1 MSGSNTY
8 GFYPSASTATF
19 VPDQLIAGNLK
30 LVTATVTFSSGNT
43 FVRGQVVGRV
53 TATGDYMPCVQTA
66 TDGSQV
72 PCGIVVDTVDASAAA
87 QTGSIYQ
94 MGEFNSNY
102 MTFDA
107 SWTLDALTQALRQ
120 WSIFIK
126 TGISNAIV

>member
-1 MSGSNTY
+1 MSGTNSY
-8 GFYPSASTATF
+8 GFYPGARSTTF

-30 LVTATVTFSSGNT
+30 LVTATVTFAAGNT
-43 FVRGQVVGRV
+43 FVRGQVVGCV
-53 TATGDYMPCVQTA
+53 SASGAYAPCLKTA
-66 TDGSQV
+66 TDGSQI

-102 MTFDA
+102 MTYDA

>member
-1 MSGSNTY
+1 MSGTNSY
-8 GFYPSASTATF
+8 GFYPGARSATF

-30 LVTATVTFSSGNT
+30 LVTATVTFAAGNT
-43 FVRGQVVGRV
+43 FIRGQVVGRV
-53 TATGDYMPCVQTA
+53 TASGAYMPCVKSA
-66 TDGSQV
+66 TDGSQI

-102 MTFDA
+102 MTIDA
-107 SWTLDALTQALRQ
+107 SWTLDDLTQALRQ
-120 WSIFIK
+120 WSIFVK

>member
-1 MSGSNTY
+1 MSY
-8 GFYPSASTATF
+8 GINPMSQQVVF

-30 LVTATVTFSSGNT
+30 LVTSTVTFASGNT
-43 FVRGQVVGRV
+43 LVRGQVVGRV
-53 TATGDYMPCVQTA
+53 TASGDYIPSVATA

-87 QTGSIYQ
+87 AQGAIYE

-107 SWTLDALTQALRQ
+107 SWTLAALTQALRQ
-120 WSIFIK
+120 FSIFVK
-126 TGISNAIV
+126 TGLSNAIV